1 LNEEA
6 IVTSE
11 GYKAKVITTQWS
23 SQRPKDRFAVENPAT
38 GGLIAYVQGASAEG
52 VDAAVKAADSAWR
65 TSWRWVSPRERGG
78 LLLSCARVL
87 REHADEIAR
96 IESEEIGKPFTQARM
111 GDVEACIDSF
121 EMFGGLVG
129 ALPSQVQELGPLLGI
144 STLEPFGVV
153 GAIIPFNWPPIHTAG
168 KSAPALA
175 VGNTVVLKPP
185 EQGPFTIMRIVELLN
200 TVLPPGVL
208 SVVPGLGSCG
218 EALAGH
224 PLVRLVSFT
233 GAPTTGMAVMR
244 TVARNLT
251 PTVMELGGKNALI
264 VFEDADVEQATEGA
278 VEGAFFN
285 QGEACTAASRILVHT
300 SLYDEF
306 VARLTK
312 AVLRLRVGDPADRS
326 THVGPLVTNVQRK
339 RVQDY
344 IEIGTAEGALIAAQA
359 PLPTNPLLAGG
370 FWVAPT
376 LFVDVRP
383 EMRIAREE
391 IFGPVTAVIRFETY
405 EEAISIANNTDFGLV
420 AGVYTND
427 FTKAWKA
434 SREIEVGIVMVNNYN
449 RNFYGTPF
457 GGGKHSGY
465 GREHALETLRE
476 FGHTKTVRIPT
487 GLGKIQQWPA
497 LEEIL
502 GKGK

>member
-244 TVARNLT
+244 TVAKNLT

>member
-23 SQRPKDRFAVENPAT
+23 SQRPEDRFAVENPAT

-65 TSWRWVSPRERGG
+65 TSWRWVSPRERGN

-111 GDVEACIDSF
+111 GDVEACIGSF

-129 ALPSQVQELGPLLGI
+129 ALPSQVQELGPLLSI

-224 PLVRLVSFT
+224 PLIRLVSFT
-233 GAPTTGMAVMR
+233 GAATTGMAVMR

-264 VFEDADVEQATEGA
+264 IFEDADMEQAIQGA
-278 VEGAFFN
+278 IEGAFFN
-285 QGEACTAASRILVHT
+285 QGEACTAASRILVHA
-300 SLYDEF
+300 SLYDE
-306 VARLTK
+306 VVRRLTK
-312 AVLRLRVGDPADRS
+312 AVSRLRVGDPADRS
-326 THVGPLVTNVQRK
+326 THVGPLVTDVQRR
-339 RVQDY
+339 RVLDY

-359 PLPTNPLLAGG
+359 ALPTDPLLAGG
-370 FWVAPT
+370 FWVVPT

-383 EMRIAREE
+383 DMRIAREE